1 MILFQNETKLSTI
14 SIRYRILVNSMDQK
28 TVPNLFERPNDG
40 DGNIR
45 KRAQAVSK
53 TLRKFIEDGI
63 IDDSLKPGQR
73 LPTER
78 ELMEMFG
85 GGRNTIRKTLIALEN
100 EGKITRQ
107 VGSGTYISD
116 DNAAK
121 EEISDSNA
129 SSFLSEAVKSAGPV
143 EVMELRKVFE
153 PSAAELASKRAS
165 ANDVEKI
172 RNAFE
177 MTLKAK
183 NLQEFEDC
191 DDAFHRAIAE
201 ACHNSLFDSVH
212 EIISAV
218 RNETEWGI
226 MKKQSLTE
234 AQKDFHSDEH
244 RAILNAILERN
255 STAARA
261 AMISH
266 LHHVSENLFGTVS
279 R

>member
-1 MILFQNETKLSTI
+1 
-14 SIRYRILVNSMDQK
+14 MDQK
-28 TVPNLFERPNDG
+28 SASTTIDRPDSG
-40 DGNIR
+40 SANIR
-45 KRAQAVSK
+45 KRAQAVSES
-53 TLRKFIEDGI
+53 LRSYIEDGI
-63 IDDSLKPGQR
+63 TEETLKPGQR

-85 GGRNTIRKTLIALEN
+85 GGRNTIRKTLIALER

-107 VGSGTYISD
+107 VGSGTYISEND
-116 DNAAK
+116 PAGGLPGDSGAA
-121 EEISDSNA
+121 
-129 SSFLSEAVKSAGPV
+129 SFLSEAVKSAGPV

-153 PSAAELASKRAS
+153 PSAAELASRRAS

-172 RNAFE
+172 RLAYE
-177 MTLKAK
+177 MSLKAK
-183 NLQEFEDC
+183 TLQEYEDC

-234 AQKDFHSDEH
+234 RQKDVHSDEH
-244 RAILNAILERN
+244 QEILEAILKRDAA
-255 STAARA
+255 AARA
-261 AMISH
+261 AMTKH
-266 LHHVSENLFGTVS
+266 LHHVSENLFGGA
-279 R
+279 